1 MSLYTV
7 ILFLHVVGA
16 IGYFLGIGIWLF
28 ILLGLRRT
36 QRVEQVRSLIH
47 LTDLSA
53 PFSGA
58 SAVLLLGTGLYLALV
73 AWSLLTSW
81 ILVALIS
88 LLLMVP
94 TSAALIAP
102 RRSAIVKQLARE
114 APGGGLSQALER
126 YIDDP
131 VLATVCTTVLTLLL
145 GLVFLMTTKPNL
157 AAGAL
162 VSRMRRAP
170 EPGMVGQRVRDKE
183 PIGYD
188 LGMASREEFLLTRG
202 RTTQPIEAQV
212 CYQANLVQMNLRRG
226 LERAP

>member
-1 MSLYTV
+1 MNIYNIV
-7 ILFLHVVGA
+7 LFLHIVGA

-58 SAVLLLGTGLYLALV
+58 SAVLLLATGLYLALS
-73 AWSLLTSW
+73 AWSLLISW

-114 APGGGLSQALER
+114 APGGQLSRALEQHL
-126 YIDDP
+126 DDP
-131 VLATVCTTVLTLLL
+131 VLATVFTTVVTLLL
-145 GLVFLMTTKPNL
+145 GLIFLMITKPNL
-157 AAGAL
+157 VGSL
-162 VSRMRRAP
+162 IVMVVVLLLGLVSSLFVSRMRRAP
-170 EPGMVGQRVRDKE
+170 EAGMVDQRVRDKE
-183 PIGYD
+183 PIG
-188 LGMASREEFLLTRG
+188 
-202 RTTQPIEAQV
+202 
-212 CYQANLVQMNLRRG
+212 
-226 LERAP
+226 